1 MIWLTHK
8 SINPTKK
15 SQTYFMSRVG
25 RQVAPLSQ
33 FPQWPCHRHPF
44 NPAQWSEIS
53 PSTWKSPLNVGWQNT
68 KAPLFDINILFI
80 SWQMLSTWKSPLNV
94 GWQTTKAPLFDI
106 NILFI
111 SWQKQL
117 QALPGSH
124 DWLVKIS
131 CLKSV
136 QIGTYLL
143 LAWNSLWC
151 TAWAAFAFLS
161 FEFSH
166 NPEFVF
172 PGPIMLPN
180 LCHKMFC
187 RHHRCH
193 NISRNST
200 KYKSCISRPC

>member
-1 MIWLTHK
+1 
-8 SINPTKK
+8 
-15 SQTYFMSRVG
+15 MSGAG

-53 PSTWKSPLNVGWQNT
+53 PSTWKSPLNVGWQ
-68 KAPLFDINILFI
+68 
-80 SWQMLSTWKSPLNV
+80 
-94 GWQTTKAPLFDI
+94 TTKAPLFDI

-117 QALPGSH
+117 QTLPCSH

-143 LAWNSLWC
+143 LAWNSLRC
-151 TAWAAFAFLS
+151 TAWAAFAFLI
-161 FEFSH
+161 FEISH

-172 PGPIMLPN
+172 PVPIKLPN
-180 LCHKMFC
+180 MCRKTFC

-193 NISRNST
+193 NISRKST

>member
-1 MIWLTHK
+1 MIWFTYK
-8 SINPTKK
+8 SINRTKK
-15 SQTYFMSRVG
+15 NQTHFMSGAG

-53 PSTWKSPLNVGWQNT
+53 PSTWKSPLNVGWQ
-68 KAPLFDINILFI
+68 
-80 SWQMLSTWKSPLNV
+80 
-94 GWQTTKAPLFDI
+94 TTKAPLFDI

-117 QALPGSH
+117 QTLPCSH

-151 TAWAAFAFLS
+151 TAGQHLHFSVLNFLTIQNS
-161 FEFSH
+161 FSH
-166 NPEFVF
+166 QTSQFVSQNVLSSSS
-172 PGPIMLPN
+172 LPQH
-180 LCHKMFC
+180 LKEVDK
-187 RHHRCH
+187 
-193 NISRNST
+193 I
-200 KYKSCISRPC
+200 

>member
-1 MIWLTHK
+1 
-8 SINPTKK
+8 
-15 SQTYFMSRVG
+15 MSGVG

-53 PSTWKSPLNVGWQNT
+53 PSTWKSPLNVGWQ
-68 KAPLFDINILFI
+68 
-80 SWQMLSTWKSPLNV
+80 
-94 GWQTTKAPLFDI
+94 TTKAPLFDI

-117 QALPGSH
+117 QALPCSH

-161 FEFSH
+161 FEFS
-166 NPEFVF
+166 PESRIRFSSSHH
-172 PGPIMLPN
+172 N

-187 RHHRCH
+187 RHHCGH
-193 NISRNST
+193 NVSRKST

>member
-1 MIWLTHK
+1 
-8 SINPTKK
+8 
-15 SQTYFMSRVG
+15 MSGAG

-53 PSTWKSPLNVGWQNT
+53 PSTWKSPLNVGWQ
-68 KAPLFDINILFI
+68 
-80 SWQMLSTWKSPLNV
+80 
-94 GWQTTKAPLFDI
+94 TTKAPLFDI

-117 QALPGSH
+117 QALPCSH

-172 PGPIMLPN
+172 PSSFPICVTKCFVIIIVVTTSQGSRQNTN
-180 LCHKMFC
+180 LAYPGLA
-187 RHHRCH
+187 
-193 NISRNST
+193 SRG
-200 KYKSCISRPC
+200 SRPQPEQQCPPHTWLGDPGCLCKRD